1 MSFEISIHYAV
12 NVWVVCKDML
22 FLTKIQTE
30 NGVKVTKIQ
39 AENEAKV
46 TKIQTENE
54 AEVTKI
60 QTEILRGL
68 GIRVWIEPVAMQ
80 P

>member
-1 MSFEISIHYAV
+1 
-12 NVWVVCKDML
+12 ML

-30 NGVKVTKIQ
+30 NVV
-39 AENEAKV
+39 KV

-54 AEVTKI
+54 AKVTKI

-68 GIRVWIEPVAMQ
+68 GIRGGIEPVAMQ

>member
-1 MSFEISIHYAV
+1 
-12 NVWVVCKDML
+12 ML

-39 AENEAKV
+39 TENEAKV

-54 AEVTKI
+54 AKVTKI

-68 GIRVWIEPVAMQ
+68 GIRDGIEPVAMQ

>member
-39 AENEAKV
+39 TENEAK
-46 TKIQTENE
+46 
-54 AEVTKI
+54 VTKI

-68 GIRVWIEPVAMQ
+68 GIRGGIEPVAMQ

>member
-1 MSFEISIHYAV
+1 
-12 NVWVVCKDML
+12 ML

-39 AENEAKV
+39 TENEAK
-46 TKIQTENE
+46 
-54 AEVTKI
+54 VTKI

-68 GIRVWIEPVAMQ
+68 GIEPVAMQ

>member
-1 MSFEISIHYAV
+1 MAV

-30 NGVKVTKIQ
+30 NEV
-39 AENEAKV
+39 KV

-54 AEVTKI
+54 AKVTKI

>member
-39 AENEAKV
+39 TENEAK
-46 TKIQTENE
+46 
-54 AEVTKI
+54 VTKI

-68 GIRVWIEPVAMQ
+68 GIRDGIEPVAMQ

>member
-1 MSFEISIHYAV
+1 MAV

-39 AENEAKV
+39 TENEAK
-46 TKIQTENE
+46 
-54 AEVTKI
+54 VTKI

-68 GIRVWIEPVAMQ
+68 GIRDGIEPVAMQ

>member
-39 AENEAKV
+39 
-46 TKIQTENE
+46 TENE
-54 AEVTKI
+54 VKVTKI

-68 GIRVWIEPVAMQ
+68 GIRVGIEPVAMQ

>member
-1 MSFEISIHYAV
+1 MAV

-30 NGVKVTKIQ
+30 N
-39 AENEAKV
+39 EAKV

-54 AEVTKI
+54 AKVTKI

-68 GIRVWIEPVAMQ
+68 GIRDGIEPVAMQ

>member
-1 MSFEISIHYAV
+1 
-12 NVWVVCKDML
+12 ML

-39 AENEAKV
+39 
-46 TKIQTENE
+46 TENE
-54 AEVTKI
+54 VKVTKI

-68 GIRVWIEPVAMQ
+68 GIRDGIEPVAMQ

>member
-1 MSFEISIHYAV
+1 MAV

-39 AENEAKV
+39 TENEAKV

-54 AEVTKI
+54 AKVTKI

-68 GIRVWIEPVAMQ
+68 GIRDGIEPVAMQ

>member
-1 MSFEISIHYAV
+1 
-12 NVWVVCKDML
+12 ML

-39 AENEAKV
+39 TENEAK
-46 TKIQTENE
+46 
-54 AEVTKI
+54 VTKI

>member
-39 AENEAKV
+39 TENEAK
-46 TKIQTENE
+46 
-54 AEVTKI
+54 VTKI